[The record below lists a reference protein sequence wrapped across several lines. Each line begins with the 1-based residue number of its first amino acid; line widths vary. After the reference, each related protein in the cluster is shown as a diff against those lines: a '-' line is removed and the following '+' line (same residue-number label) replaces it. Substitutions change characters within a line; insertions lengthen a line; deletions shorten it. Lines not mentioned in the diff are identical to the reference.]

1 MTIQELKNLATTI
14 RDEVTER
21 ANTAY
26 RVGQAL
32 IEMITNSEAH
42 QKKVDQHIAN
52 AANVYYK
59 GIINIATTAASS
71 NVDTIAGTLKTG
83 DLAFCI
89 IGDAKGTYPSTESRI
104 NVDTSLCK
112 TLNYFFST
120 DPRGANVGDL
130 LIISRQTYL
139 LLTRTVC
146 RIIPLN
152 DAKPATNVFTGTE
165 GIMTVW
171 DKAQVN
177 KIPGIETVAN
187 SALPKSALLPSRWT
201 SNMNDAL
208 QTGVYPWCTLG
219 RPAGSTG
226 AYTCIVQRTS
236 INDGNYDTIEQTA
249 YGREGEL
256 GQVYKRIIFYKS
268 DGTDTQYGDWLRIDP
283 VDYKGDLGDLS
294 GTKCSEFISVLQER
308 MKAVT
313 GKTGRALT
321 GRYTFS
327 VRRTESKQ
335 ELLYSFTG
343 NGVSYTIRGGLAAE
357 NLNDSESSIDDGTRL
372 YPTTVM
378 CSGTYQFGGHATGT
392 WFDTSL
398 PIINDMEQWIDY
410 FLEDPGETIG
420 DNLNSQLLPTGGVL
434 EMGLYLAKKI
444 KSLEPIDVTALMTEG
459 GTLAAE
465 AVGGE
470 LSSLLTRPLFVKSDI
485 YFSSV
490 HVSVSNRVW
499 YLVAHRIGY
508 TKDGAMYRVQRVAE
522 CTAADNVMTCNK
534 ATEFKE

>member
-89 IGDAKGTYPSTESRI
+89 IGDAKATYPSTESRI

-165 GIMTVW
+165 GIMTIW
-171 DKAQVN
+171 DKTQVN

-187 SALPKSALLPSRWT
+187 SALPKSALLPSLWT

-208 QTGVYPWCTLG
+208 RTGVYPWCTLG

-226 AYTCIVQRTS
+226 AYTCVVQRTS
-236 INDGNYDTIEQTA
+236 TNDGNYDTIDQTA

-268 DGTDTQYGDWLRIDP
+268 DGTDTQYGDWIRIDP
-283 VDYKGDLGDLS
+283 VDYKGDLGNLS

-327 VRRTESKQ
+327 VRDTESKQ

-343 NGVSYTIRGGLAAE
+343 LGTSYTIRGSL
-357 NLNDSESSIDDGTRL
+357 NVKSLNDSEKTIDDVTML
-372 YPTTVM
+372 HPTTVM
-378 CSGTYQFGGHATGT
+378 CSAKYQIGGCAAGT
-392 WFDTSL
+392 WFDISL
-398 PIINDMEQWIDY
+398 PVINDASTWIDY
-410 FLEDPGETIG
+410 FLEDLEATIG
-420 DNLNSQLLPTGGVL
+420 DSLNQQLLPTGGVL
-434 EMGLYLAKKI
+434 EVGQYLAKKI
-444 KSLEPIDVTALMTEG
+444 KSLGPIDVAALMTEG
-459 GTLAAE
+459 GTLSAE
-465 AVGGE
+465 AAGGN
-470 LSSLLTRPLFVKSDI
+470 LSSLLTRPLYVKSDM
-485 YFSSV
+485 YYSTV

-499 YLVAHRIGY
+499 YLVAHRVGY
-508 TKDGAMYRVQRVAE
+508 NTDGTMYRVQRIAE

-534 ATEFKE
+534 VTEFKE

>member
-89 IGDAKGTYPSTESRI
+89 IGDAKATYPSTESRI

-165 GIMTVW
+165 GIMTIW
-171 DKAQVN
+171 DKTQVN

-187 SALPKSALLPSRWT
+187 SALPKSALLPSLWT

-268 DGTDTQYGDWLRIDP
+268 DGTDTQYGDWIRIDP

-308 MKAVT
+308 MKTVT
-313 GKTGRALT
+313 GKTGLGLV

-327 VRRTESKQ
+327 VNKNTESKQ
-335 ELLYSFTG
+335 ELIYAKTG
-343 NGVSYTIRGGLAAE
+343 TKTSYRLRGGLRTE
-357 NLNDSESSIDDGTRL
+357 NLNNPDTLIDQGTSTYMREVIYDAQRKQWYDISLPVINDASDWNDFFLDEELEASPDGLNTQ
-372 YPTTVM
+372 M
-378 CSGTYQFGGHATGT
+378 WATGEI
-392 WFDTSL
+392 L
-398 PIINDMEQWIDY
+398 K
-410 FLEDPGETIG
+410 
-420 DNLNSQLLPTGGVL
+420 
-434 EMGLYLAKKI
+434 MGQYLSKKI
-444 KSLEPIDVTALMTEG
+444 KAIEPVDVTALLTEG
-459 GTLAAE
+459 GTLQAE
-465 AVGGE
+465 AVGGN
-470 LSSLLTRPLFVKSDI
+470 LSALLYRPLYVKS
-485 YFSSV
+485 YNYNSTV
-490 HVSVSNRVW
+490 HVSVSNQKW

-508 TKDGAMYRVQRVAE
+508 SENVMYRVQRIAE

-534 ATEFKE
+534 VTEFKE

>member
-59 GIINIATTAASS
+59 GIINIATTAAAS
-71 NVDTIAGTLKTG
+71 NVDTIAATLKTG

-89 IGDAKGTYPSTESRI
+89 IGDAKATYPSTESRI

-171 DKAQVN
+171 DKTQVN

-187 SALPKSALLPSRWT
+187 SALPKSALLPSLWT

-226 AYTCIVQRTS
+226 AYTCVVQRTS
-236 INDGNYDTIEQTA
+236 KNDGNYDTIEQAA

-256 GQVYKRIIFYKS
+256 GQVYKRIIYYKS
-268 DGTDTQYGDWLRIDP
+268 DGTDTQYGDWIRIDP

-294 GTKCSEFISVLQER
+294 GTKCSEFISALSER

-313 GKTGRALT
+313 GKTRLLDLV

-327 VRRTESKQ
+327 VNTKSESKQ
-335 ELLYSFTG
+335 ELVFARTGSFL
-343 NGVSYTIRGGLAAE
+343 SYRLRGGLLPE
-357 NLNDSESSIDDGTRL
+357 TLNNPDKFIDQGTSTFMREVI
-372 YPTTVM
+372 YDAQHKQW
-378 CSGTYQFGGHATGT
+378 Y
-392 WFDTSL
+392 DISL
-398 PIINDMEQWIDY
+398 PVINDASDLNDY
-410 FLEDPGETIG
+410 FLEELEDSPDGLNTQMWATGEI
-420 DNLNSQLLPTGGVL
+420 LK
-434 EMGLYLAKKI
+434 MGQYLARKI
-444 KSLEPIDVTALMTEG
+444 KAIEPVDVTALMTEG

-465 AVGGE
+465 AVGGD
-470 LSSLLTRPLFVKSDI
+470 LSALLTRPLFFKSDI

-508 TKDGAMYRVQRVAE
+508 TTDGAMYRVQRVAE

-534 ATEFKE
+534 ETEFKE

>member
-89 IGDAKGTYPSTESRI
+89 IGDAKATYPSTESRI
-104 NVDTSLCK
+104 NVDTSLCT

-171 DKAQVN
+171 DKTQVN
-177 KIPGIETVAN
+177 KISGIETVAN
-187 SALPKSALLPSRWT
+187 SALPKLALLPSLWT

-236 INDGNYDTIEQTA
+236 KNDGSYDTIEQTA

-256 GQVYKRIIFYKS
+256 RQVYKRIIFYKS
-268 DGTDTQYGDWLRIDP
+268 DGTDTQYGDWIRIDP
-283 VDYKGDLGDLS
+283 VDYKGDLGNLS
-294 GTKCSEFISVLQER
+294 DTKCSEFIGTLSER

-313 GKTGRALT
+313 GKTGFLDLV

-327 VRRTESKQ
+327 VRNTESKQ
-335 ELLYSFTG
+335 ELVFARTG
-343 NGVSYTIRGGLAAE
+343 SYLSYRLRGGLRPDT
-357 NLNDSESSIDDGTRL
+357 LNNPNGFIDQGT
-372 YPTTVM
+372 
-378 CSGTYQFGGHATGT
+378 STYMREVIYDAQRKQ
-392 WFDTSL
+392 WYDISL
-398 PIINDMEQWIDY
+398 PVINDASTLLDY
-410 FLEDPGETIG
+410 FLEELEDSPDSLNTQIWATGEI
-420 DNLNSQLLPTGGVL
+420 LK
-434 EMGLYLAKKI
+434 MGQYLVKKI
-444 KSLEPIDVTALMTEG
+444 KSLGPIDVTALMTEG

-465 AVGGE
+465 AVGGD
-470 LSSLLTRPLFVKSDI
+470 LSALLTRPLFVKSNI

-508 TKDGAMYRVQRVAE
+508 NADGTMYRVQRVAE

-534 ATEFKE
+534 VTEFRE